1 MSTQILLLIVL
12 LFSVL
17 LGLSTSTN
25 DLLTFRQDQRD
36 KGEDIT
42 ARL

>member
-1 MSTQILLLIVL
+1 MSTQILLIVL
-12 LFSVL
+12 LFSLL

-25 DLLTFRQDQRD
+25 DLLTLRQEQRE
-36 KGEDIT
+36 KGEDVT

>member
-1 MSTQILLLIVL
+1 MSTQILLTVL
-12 LFSVL
+12 LFLLL

-25 DLLTFRQDQRD
+25 NLLALRQEQRER
-36 KGEDIT
+36 GEDIT

>member
-1 MSTQILLLIVL
+1 MSTQILLAIL
-12 LFSVL
+12 LVSVL

-25 DLLTFRQDQRD
+25 DLLTLRQEQRD

-42 ARL
+42 TRL

>member
-1 MSTQILLLIVL
+1 MSTQILLTVFW
-12 LFSVL
+12 FSLL

-25 DLLTFRQDQRD
+25 DLLTLRQEQRA
-36 KGEDIT
+36 KGEDVT

>member
-1 MSTQILLLIVL
+1 MSTQILLAVL
-12 LFSVL
+12 LVSVL

-25 DLLTFRQDQRD
+25 DLLTLRQRQRD

-42 ARL
+42 TRL